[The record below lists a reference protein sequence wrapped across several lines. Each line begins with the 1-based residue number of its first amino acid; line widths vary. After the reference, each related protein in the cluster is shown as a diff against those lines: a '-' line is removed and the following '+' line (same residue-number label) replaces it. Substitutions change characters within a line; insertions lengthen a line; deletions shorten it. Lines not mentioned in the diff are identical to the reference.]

1 MVMKEMLD
9 ELERHRD
16 DEARRTVWMQLITPQ
31 LEAMGIVLVAHFK
44 VLLPLL
50 FHWLHANDDTTCLLV
65 NPLSVIPF
73 DCRVL
78 HEHNEKSPSFEGYGS
93 LVGF

>member
-65 NPLSVIPF
+65 NLLSVIPF